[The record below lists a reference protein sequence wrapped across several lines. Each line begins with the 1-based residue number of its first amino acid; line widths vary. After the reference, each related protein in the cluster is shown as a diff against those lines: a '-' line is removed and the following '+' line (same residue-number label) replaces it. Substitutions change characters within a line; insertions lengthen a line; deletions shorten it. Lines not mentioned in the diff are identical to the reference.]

1 MSSSVD
7 NNSQVVPMPRWSSVV
22 GCARVLLAIL
32 VLGLTTAVTV
42 IWGGYDE
49 FIFALFTS
57 SASLLVFI
65 YYFLALSRSPALYN
79 RWAVL
84 GLEIF
89 GVVFWLVS
97 FLLLAHWTSVYNSY
111 WLDEN
116 DTYGWWDASSA
127 PNEIG
132 FKKRGVFKR
141 SSNRYH
147 TGIALAGTAAGLGG
161 VEFFLYTLTLIVF
174 GASLH
179 NQRVQTTIVETVA
192 APDAVPA
199 SEAETVGAEENSEAK
214 TQAGVMEV

>member
-7 NNSQVVPMPRWSSVV
+7 NNMQVVPMPRWSSIV
-22 GCARVLLAIL
+22 GCARVLLAIC
-32 VLGLTTAVTV
+32 VLGLTAAATA

-57 SASLLVFI
+57 AASLLVFV
-65 YYFLALSRSPALYN
+65 YYFVALSGQPTLYN

-97 FLLLAHWTSVYNSY
+97 FLLLAHWTSVYNAY
-111 WLDEN
+111 WFGEN
-116 DTYGWWDASSA
+116 DNYSWWNTSIA
-127 PNEIG
+127 PDKIG
-132 FKKRGVFKR
+132 FRERSVFKR
-141 SSNRYH
+141 DSNSYH

-161 VEFFLYTLTLIVF
+161 VEFVLYALTLIVF

-179 NQRVQTTIVETVA
+179 HQRVQPSEGETVV
-192 APDAVPA
+192 APEAVPA
-199 SEAETVGAEENSEAK
+199 SEAETVGADESAVAK
-214 TQAGVMEV
+214 TGGVREV